1 MVDALSTHYAHALAD
16 AVFEPNSGLSPEDA
30 LEQLS
35 TAVALFNSSRDLHQ
49 VLLSPAI
56 PRGKKTE
63 IVGRLLDEEG
73 VHRLIRN
80 FLMVIVEHRRTGELE
95 HIRNSFEAAIDE
107 RQGFVRAEIVS
118 ANELTG
124 AQKEELLRALGTKAG
139 KYIRPVYKVDKSI
152 VGGVIARFG
161 SREYDGSVTGRLEA
175 MRRQLSTAS

>member
-1 MVDALSTHYAHALAD
+1 
-16 AVFEPNSGLSPEDA
+16 
-30 LEQLS
+30 
-35 TAVALFNSSRDLHQ
+35 
-49 VLLSPAI
+49 
-56 PRGKKTE
+56 
-63 IVGRLLDEEG
+63 
-73 VHRLIRN
+73 
-80 FLMVIVEHRRTGELE
+80 MVIVEHRRTGELE
-95 HIRNSFEAAIDE
+95 RIKNSFEAAIDD